1 MIYTT
6 ENEFEHLD
14 FTETYVKDIEQ
25 GNDYFHIWLDNV
37 KILPEN
43 SCNRDIRKMRTNNL
57 MFTIHDAG
65 IVSLIREGMKVYDAD
80 GNPKSDLP
88 EEVIPAEEYGEILP
102 LFLEGCALEI
112 TKEQRGERFLYT
124 FAVDASDESTYDL
137 CIEGSGDSQHW
148 DKFLSLDA

>member
-1 MIYTT
+1 MKYMT
-6 ENEFEHLD
+6 ENEFEHFD

-57 MFTIHDAG
+57 MLTIRDMT
-65 IVSLIREGMKVYDAD
+65 ICSLIREAVKVYDAD
-80 GNPKSDLP
+80 GKPMSNQP
-88 EEVIPAEEYGEILP
+88 EEKIAPKEYGDILP

-112 TKEQRGERFLYT
+112 TKEQQGERALYT

-137 CIEGSGDSQHW
+137 SIEGSADCEQW
-148 DKFLSLDA
+148 DKFFNLDA